1 MRRYQ
6 LGDEGAFRSLF
17 ARYGSPIYRYFLHRT
32 GQADLAR
39 DCAQTMWLKLH
50 RSRGTYRPPQP
61 VRPWLY
67 TIAANLRIDGVR
79 SRMRSRETLTH
90 DGSLPEPAQAPDPST
105 AQDDRDEAVRR
116 ALMTLP
122 EDARNVIVLHR
133 YHDLGFA
140 EIATL
145 LGQSESAVKVRAH
158 RAYLQLR
165 KTLLAGRSQ
174 G

>member
-6 LGDEGAFRSLF
+6 LGDEVAFRCLF

-32 GQADLAR
+32 GHADLAR

-50 RSRGTYRPPQP
+50 KSRATYRSPQA

-67 TIAANLRIDGVR
+67 AIAANLRIDEAR
-79 SRMRSRETLTH
+79 ARLRSRETLTR
-90 DGSLPEPAQAPDPST
+90 DGSLPEPSLLPAQARPE
-105 AQDDRDEAVRR
+105 DDRDEAVRR

-122 EDARNVIVLHR
+122 DDARNVIVLHR
-133 YHDLGFA
+133 FHDLGFA

-165 KTLLAGRSQ
+165 KTLLSGRNS
-174 G
+174 